1 MDFPAAIIAA
11 YSVTLDVGWLV
22 RRDDIIVMASSKIFR
37 HYDRNSKAMLHE
49 VISLAIL
56 YSPPLKSNLKFSLQ
70 LLVICDSMITLNI
83 QSRKQG
89 IKIKHTQPIVIINN
103 NKATNNG
110 RSF

>member
-37 HYDRNSKAMLHE
+37 HYDIVIVMAMLHE

-89 IKIKHTQPIVIINN
+89 IKIKH
-103 NKATNNG
+103 
-110 RSF
+110 SLLLL